1 MAPRSYDETKLGP
14 MLLPERW
21 WFTLSSARRARIRE
35 AADVPA
41 TPTHL
46 YIGAIQDKL
55 IAAGKGQ
62 LASRFMRA
70 MQEAHDADEAKAKEE
85 VVAEIRRSLEI
96 DAISREADEHLVRSF
111 GGADFGPMH
120 AARVP
125 GQPE

>member
-70 MQEAHDADEAKAKEE
+70 MQEAHDADEKKAKEE
-85 VVAEIRRSLEI
+85 AESAMAAAAVQRAVENIGLPP
-96 DAISREADEHLVRSF
+96 V
-111 GGADFGPMH
+111 GGPMH

>member
-1 MAPRSYDETKLGP
+1 MAPRSYDEAKLGP
-14 MLLPERW
+14 TVLPERW
-21 WFTLSSARRARIRE
+21 WFTMSSARRSRIRE
-35 AADVPA
+35 AADIPA

-85 VVAEIRRSLEI
+85 AESAEME
-96 DAISREADEHLVRSF
+96 REQEF
-111 GGADFGPMH
+111 
-120 AARVP
+120 ARVFGAPAQGPYSSVPWIDP